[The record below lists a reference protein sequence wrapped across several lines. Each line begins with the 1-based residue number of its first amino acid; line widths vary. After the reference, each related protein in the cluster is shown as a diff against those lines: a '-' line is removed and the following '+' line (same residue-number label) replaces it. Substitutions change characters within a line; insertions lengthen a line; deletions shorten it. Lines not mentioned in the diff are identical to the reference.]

1 MGCGCIGPTKDKYS
15 IENILN
21 DKYEES
27 KEITSIYPLTD
38 YVKKVFFLINKI
50 RTSPSDFIQAVEQ
63 AEKCIKEI
71 NGRKVFEGNGIRVSL
86 NEGKTMFKDCAEYL
100 KNLQPM
106 EELNFCDD
114 IVLECPTEEKKIKDM
129 NIFKEKVL
137 EKKDKFGIM
146 AYFKDSIRI
155 PEISVLLMLVDD
167 SVKNPRKKRETL
179 LNPKFKYI
187 GISASDVNVNQEENG
202 EKKKEENN
210 VNNNI
215 NENNNANNDNNANV
229 NNANN
234 NANNEINNGNKV
246 ENQGENNNNENNKN
260 TELKDINK
268 MIRSE
273 MKQKPFCAYFT
284 LK

>member
-21 DKYEES
+21 EKYEES

-50 RTSPSDFIQAVEQ
+50 RTSPSEFVKAIEQ

-71 NGRKVFEGNGIRVSL
+71 DGRKVFDGNGIKVSL
-86 NEGKTMFKDCAEYL
+86 NEGKTMFKDCEEYL
-100 KNLQPM
+100 KTLSPM

-114 IVLECPTEEKKIKDM
+114 IVLESPTEEKKIKDI

-137 EKKDKFGIM
+137 EKKDKFGIS

-167 SVKNPRKKRETL
+167 AIKNPRKKREAL

-187 GISASDVNVNQEENG
+187 GISASDVNINQEEIG

-210 VNNNI
+210 INNNN
-215 NENNNANNDNNANV
+215 NENNVNNDNNV
-229 NNANN
+229 
-234 NANNEINNGNKV
+234 NANNEIN
-246 ENQGENNNNENNKN
+246 NNKN

>member
-27 KEITSIYPLTD
+27 KEITSIYPLTE

-50 RTSPSDFIQAVEQ
+50 RTSPSDFIQAIEQ

-71 NGRKVFEGNGIRVSL
+71 NGRKVFEGNGLRVSL

-137 EKKDKFGIM
+137 EKKDKFGIV

-187 GISASDVNVNQEENG
+187 GISASDVNINQEENG

-210 VNNNI
+210 INNNN
-215 NENNNANNDNNANV
+215 NENNVNNDNNV
-229 NNANN
+229 
-234 NANNEINNGNKV
+234 NANNEINNGKNI
-246 ENQGENNNNENNKN
+246 EIQGENNDNNNKN